1 MSSYDKSQGSLHGG
15 LSANEVM
22 LKAKNKLMNSE
33 SGLASILLSLPL
45 EEDSSFDTMAT
56 NGEVIKYNPDFVL
69 GLPMEEIK
77 GVLIHEALHVVWGHH
92 LRRGDRHPKLWN
104 IATDYAINGYEV
116 YKLGKQLPQGALLS
130 HRYLNKDGSIMDAD
144 TIHDILFDD
153 DEALQEAI
161 DDMQQ
166 QMGDD
171 SDENESQ
178 GQGQDDNQDESE
190 EDTQGSGSG
199 DGDEET
205 DEETEG
211 QGSGGNADGDAE
223 TGDDENITGQ
233 GFSDE
238 RSPETNESGKIDL
251 NDLPQMAGGVFD
263 MTNEDGSQFSEDE
276 LQEQI
281 TKLDAQVMMAEK
293 VQGMINSGEGSGIDY
308 LGGRKSELVEQVV
321 PWEDMFRDMFTQVQS
336 NNNTW
341 SMPNRR
347 HMARGIYMPSKDKEP
362 SIKNVVML
370 VDVSGSTEGDRDSFI
385 TEALAILEEFQVK
398 KLMVNRYAGVALRNE
413 QGEYFDV
420 YDTDQGDEMPDK
432 DEINFA
438 GSGWTNFDAPFNAV
452 EEFLDLD
459 EIDLIVHFSDGEGSF
474 EQEHDALLDT
484 PICHVF
490 SYGQDGNSYGGN
502 EIEESGFGEVIY
514 MS

>member
-1 MSSYDKSQGSLHGG
+1 MSSYDKSKRALHGV

-22 LKAKNKLMNSE
+22 VKAKSKLMNSE
-33 SGLASILLSLPL
+33 SGLASILLGLPL

-56 NGEVIKYNPDFVL
+56 DGKVIKYNPDFAL
-69 GLPMEEIK
+69 GLPMDEIK
-77 GVLIHEALHVVWGHH
+77 AVLIHEALDVVWGHH

-104 IATDYAINGYEV
+104 IATDYAINGYIV
-116 YKLGKQLPQGALLS
+116 YTLGENLNKLPEGALVS
-130 HRYLNKDGSIMDAD
+130 NKYVNKDYSIMSANE
-144 TIHDILFDD
+144 IYDILFGD
-153 DEALQEAI
+153 DEALEEAI
-161 DDMQQ
+161 EQMQQ

-178 GQGQDDNQDESE
+178 GQGQDESE
-190 EDTQGSGSG
+190 EDTEGSGSG
-199 DGDEET
+199 DGDEES
-205 DEETEG
+205 DEESEG
-211 QGSGGNADGDAE
+211 QGSGGDADGDAE
-223 TGDDENITGQ
+223 TGDDENITGR

-238 RSPETNESGKIDL
+238 RSPQTNESGKIDL

-398 KLMVNRYAGVALRNE
+398 KLMVNRYAGVSLRNE
-413 QGEYFDV
+413 KGEYFDV

-474 EQEHDALLDT
+474 EQEHDALLDI

-490 SYGQDGNSYGGN
+490 SYGQDGSSYGGN

>member
-1 MSSYDKSQGSLHGG
+1 MSSYDKSKRALHGV

-22 LKAKNKLMNSE
+22 VKAKSKLMNSE

-56 NGEVIKYNPDFVL
+56 DGKVIKYNPDFAL
-69 GLPMEEIK
+69 GLPMDEIN
-77 GVLIHEALHVVWGHH
+77 GGLVHEALHVVWGHH
-92 LRRGDRHPKLWN
+92 LRRGDKHPKLWN
-104 IATDYAINGYEV
+104 IATDYAINGYII
-116 YKLGKQLPQGALLS
+116 YKLGQKLPQGGLVS
-130 HRYLNKDGSIMDAD
+130 DKYLNKDYSVMSAD
-144 TIHDILFDD
+144 EIYDILFGD

-161 DDMQQ
+161 NDMQE

-171 SDENESQ
+171 SDENEGQ
-178 GQGQDDNQDESE
+178 GQGQDESE

-199 DGDEET
+199 DGDEES
-205 DEETEG
+205 DEESEG
-211 QGSGGNADGDAE
+211 QGSGGDADDDAE
-223 TGDDENITGQ
+223 TGDDENITGN
-233 GFSDE
+233 GLSDE
-238 RSPETNESGKIDL
+238 RSPQTNESGKIDL

-263 MTNEDGSQFSEDE
+263 MTKEDGSQFSEDE

-293 VQGMINSGEGSGIDY
+293 VQGMINSGEGSGVDY
-308 LGGRKSELVEQVV
+308 LGGRKSELVKQVV

-341 SMPNRR
+341 KMPNRR
-347 HMARGIYMPSKDKEP
+347 HMARGIHMPSKDREP
-362 SIKNVVML
+362 AIKNVVML
-370 VDVSGSTEGDRDSFI
+370 VDVSDSTWGDRDSFI

-398 KLMVNRYAGVALRNE
+398 KLMVNRYAGVAYRNK

-438 GSGWTNFDAPFNAV
+438 GSGWTNFDAPFKAV
-452 EEFLDLD
+452 AKFLDID
-459 EIDLIVHFSDGEGSF
+459 EIDLIVHFSDGEGYF
-474 EQEHDALLDT
+474 EKNHDALLDT

-490 SYGQDGNSYGGN
+490 SYGQDGKNRGGK
-502 EIEESGFGEVIY
+502 EIEKSGFGEVIY

>member
-1 MSSYDKSQGSLHGG
+1 MSSYDKSKRALHGV

-22 LKAKNKLMNSE
+22 VKAKSKLMNSE
-33 SGLASILLSLPL
+33 SGLASILLGLPL

-56 NGEVIKYNPDFVL
+56 DGKVIKYNPDFAL
-69 GLPMEEIK
+69 SLPMDEIK
-77 GVLIHEALHVVWGHH
+77 AVLIHEALHVVWGHH

-104 IATDYAINGYEV
+104 IATDYAINGYIV
-116 YKLGKQLPQGALLS
+116 YKLGESLNKLPEGALVS
-130 HRYLNKDGSIMDAD
+130 NKYVNKDYSVMSAD
-144 TIHDILFDD
+144 EIYDILFDD
-153 DEALQEAI
+153 DEALEQAI
-161 DDMQQ
+161 EQMQQ

-178 GQGQDDNQDESE
+178 GQGQDESE
-190 EDTQGSGSG
+190 EES
-199 DGDEET
+199 DEES
-205 DEETEG
+205 EG
-211 QGSGGNADGDAE
+211 QGSGGDADEGAE
-223 TGDDENITGQ
+223 TGDDENITGN
-233 GFSDE
+233 GLSDE
-238 RSPETNESGKIDL
+238 RSPQTNQSGQIDL

-263 MTNEDGSQFSEDE
+263 MTNEDGSEFSSNE

-293 VQGMINSGEGSGIDY
+293 VQGMLVSGGAGVDY

-321 PWEDMFRDMFTQVQS
+321 PWEDMFRDMFTRVQS
-336 NNNTW
+336 QNNTW
-341 SMPNRR
+341 KMPNRR
-347 HMARGIYMPSKDKEP
+347 HMARGIHMPSKDTEP

-370 VDVSGSTEGDRDSFI
+370 VDVSGSTYGDRDSFV

-398 KLMVNRYAGVALRNE
+398 KLMVNRYAGISLRNE

-438 GSGWTNFDAPFNAV
+438 GDGGTNFDAPFNAV
-452 EEFLDLD
+452 EEFLDID
-459 EIDLIVHFSDGEGSF
+459 EIDLIVHFSDGEGYFS
-474 EQEHDALLDT
+474 QDHDALLDT

-490 SYGQDGNSYGGN
+490 SYGQSGDNYGGK
-502 EIEESGFGEVIY
+502 EIEEKGFGEVIY

>member
-1 MSSYDKSQGSLHGG
+1 MSSYDKSKRALHGV

-22 LKAKNKLMNSE
+22 VKAKSKLMNSE
-33 SGLASILLSLPL
+33 SGLASILLGLPL

-56 NGEVIKYNPDFVL
+56 DGKVIKYNPDFAL
-69 GLPMEEIK
+69 SLPMDEIK
-77 GVLIHEALHVVWGHH
+77 AVLIHEALHVVWGHH

-104 IATDYAINGYEV
+104 IATDYAINGYIV
-116 YKLGKQLPQGALLS
+116 YKLGEHLNKLPEGALVS
-130 HRYLNKDGSIMDAD
+130 NKYVNKDYSVMSANEIY
-144 TIHDILFDD
+144 DILFGD
-153 DEALQEAI
+153 DEALEEAI
-161 DDMQQ
+161 EQMQQ

-178 GQGQDDNQDESE
+178 GQGQDESE

-199 DGDEET
+199 DGDEES
-205 DEETEG
+205 DEESEG
-211 QGSGGNADGDAE
+211 QGSGGDADDDAE
-223 TGDDENITGQ
+223 TGDDENITGN
-233 GFSDE
+233 GLSDE
-238 RSPETNESGKIDL
+238 RSPQTNQSGQIDL

-263 MTNEDGSQFSEDE
+263 MTNEDGSELSDNE

-293 VQGMINSGEGSGIDY
+293 VQGMLVSGGAGVDY

-321 PWEDMFRDMFTQVQS
+321 PWEDMFRDMFTRVQS
-336 NNNTW
+336 QNNTW
-341 SMPNRR
+341 KMPNRR
-347 HMARGIYMPSKDKEP
+347 HMARGIHMPSRDTEP
-362 SIKNVVML
+362 AIKNVVML
-370 VDVSGSTEGDRDSFI
+370 VDVSGSTYGDRDSFV

-398 KLMVNRYAGVALRNE
+398 KLMVNRYAGISLRNE

-432 DEINFA
+432 DEINFN
-438 GSGWTNFDAPFNAV
+438 GDGGTNFDAPFNAV
-452 EEFLDLD
+452 EEFLDID
-459 EIDLIVHFSDGEGSF
+459 EIDLIVHFSDGEGYFS
-474 EQEHDALLDT
+474 QDHDALLDT

-490 SYGQDGNSYGGN
+490 SYGQDGDNYGGN
-502 EIEESGFGEVIY
+502 EIEKKGFGEVIY

>member
-1 MSSYDKSQGSLHGG
+1 MSSYDKSKRALHGV

-22 LKAKNKLMNSE
+22 VKAKSKLMNSE
-33 SGLASILLSLPL
+33 SGLASILLGLPL

-56 NGEVIKYNPDFVL
+56 DGKVIKYNPDFAL
-69 GLPMEEIK
+69 SLPMDEIK
-77 GVLIHEALHVVWGHH
+77 AVLIHEALHVVWGHH

-104 IATDYAINGYEV
+104 IATDYAINGYIV
-116 YKLGKQLPQGALLS
+116 YKLGENLNKLPEGALVS
-130 HRYLNKDGSIMDAD
+130 NKYVNKDYSVMSAD
-144 TIHDILFDD
+144 EIYDILFDD
-153 DEALQEAI
+153 DEALEQAI
-161 DDMQQ
+161 EQMQQ

-178 GQGQDDNQDESE
+178 GQGQDESE
-190 EDTQGSGSG
+190 EES
-199 DGDEET
+199 DEES
-205 DEETEG
+205 EG
-211 QGSGGNADGDAE
+211 QGSGGDADDDAE
-223 TGDDENITGQ
+223 TGDDENITGNSL
-233 GFSDE
+233 SDE
-238 RSPETNESGKIDL
+238 RSPQTNQSGQIDL

-263 MTNEDGSQFSEDE
+263 MTNEDGSEFSSNE

-293 VQGMINSGEGSGIDY
+293 VQGMLVSGGAGVDY

-321 PWEDMFRDMFTQVQS
+321 PWEDMFRDMFTRVQS
-336 NNNTW
+336 QNNTW
-341 SMPNRR
+341 KMPNRR
-347 HMARGIYMPSKDKEP
+347 HMARGIHMPSKDTEP

-370 VDVSGSTEGDRDSFI
+370 VDVSGSTYGDRDSFV

-398 KLMVNRYAGVALRNE
+398 KLMVNRYAGISLRNE

-438 GSGWTNFDAPFNAV
+438 GDGGTNFDAPFNAV
-452 EEFLDLD
+452 EEFLDID
-459 EIDLIVHFSDGEGSF
+459 EIDLIVHFSDGEGYFS
-474 EQEHDALLDT
+474 QDHDALLDT

-490 SYGQDGNSYGGN
+490 SYGKDGNNYGGK
-502 EIEESGFGEVIY
+502 EIEEKGFGEVIY